1 MSIFTKLT
9 KSIAGGVHPHTGPAR
24 ETKSSLRDDTV
35 SQLRFFA
42 TLKGLDIEEYTE
54 QELLQK
60 WHDLSEDEKA
70 DIAGKWHVILDTQ
83 GTQSYEDY

>member
-1 MSIFTKLT
+1 MSIFTKIT
-9 KSIAGGVHPHTGPAR
+9 KSIAGGGHPHTGPAR
-24 ETKSSLRDDTV
+24 ETKESLRDDTV

-70 DIAGKWHVILDTQ
+70 DIARKWHVITDTQ
-83 GTQSYEDY
+83 SD